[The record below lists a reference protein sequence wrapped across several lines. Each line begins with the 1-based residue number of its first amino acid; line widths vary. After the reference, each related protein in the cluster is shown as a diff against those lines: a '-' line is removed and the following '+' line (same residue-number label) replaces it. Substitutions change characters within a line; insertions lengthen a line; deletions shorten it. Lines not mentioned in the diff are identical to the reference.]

1 MEASNDSNDSLLVLY
16 EVFFFFFFFWGG
28 GGGVLVKSYAISA
41 KHAFKGNLKA
51 CYKVRQIVIT
61 SLQRKPMNLVIYS
74 L

>member
-16 EVFFFFFFFWGG
+16 EVFFFFFFFWGGG

-51 CYKVRQIVIT
+51 CYKVRQLVIT
-61 SLQRKPMNLVIYS
+61 SL
-74 L
+74 